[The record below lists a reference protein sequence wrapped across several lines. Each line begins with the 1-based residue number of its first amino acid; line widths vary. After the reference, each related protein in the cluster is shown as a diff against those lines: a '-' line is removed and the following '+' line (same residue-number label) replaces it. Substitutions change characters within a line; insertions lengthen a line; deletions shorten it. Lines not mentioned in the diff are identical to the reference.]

1 MNSSTE
7 AENKQSSN
15 FGELSTKPVGNAKR
29 YKKLLALGPFVAILP
44 AIVLVSV
51 FLAYPIAY
59 GFWLSVQDVT
69 LFDLRG
75 GTFVGLANY
84 AEIMGNP
91 SFQNSMWRTMIFVF
105 GVIALGMVQSLGFGL
120 LLHKIPTSVRF
131 LRALSLIPFFISSI
145 AVAMIFRFFVQ
156 SEGGFT
162 GIVGE
167 ALNLPFVSW
176 LGDPSFALVVV
187 VVASVWTFA
196 PFSVLLI
203 LSGLQT
209 VNEEMYDAAKIDG
222 ANNWQTFFYITLP
235 SIRPQIVTSLI
246 WLTFQAFNSFG
257 LILAL
262 TGGGPGRATELLAVY
277 MYGLGLQSLDIAG
290 SSAVMI
296 IILALNAIFSFIY
309 LKLLPQ
315 EEPAR

>member
-1 MNSSTE
+1 MSSSID
-7 AENKQSSN
+7 AGIKQSPIFEEVS
-15 FGELSTKPVGNAKR
+15 AKSGR
-29 YKKLLALGPFVAILP
+29 NPKIYKRFSAFGPFVAISP
-44 AIVLVSV
+44 AIVLVLA
-51 FLAYPIAY
+51 FLAFPIAY
-59 GFWLSVQDVT
+59 GFWLSVSDVT
-69 LFDLRG
+69 LFDLSG

-84 AEIMGNP
+84 AEILGN
-91 SFQNSMWRTMIFVF
+91 SNFQGALWRTMIFVF

-131 LRALSLIPFFISSI
+131 LRALSLIPFFVSSV

-162 GIVGE
+162 GFVSG
-167 ALNLPFVSW
+167 ALDLPSASW
-176 LGDPSFALVVV
+176 LGDPSLALVVV

-209 VNEEMYDAAKIDG
+209 VNDEMYDAAKIDG
-222 ANNWQTFFYITLP
+222 ANSWQTFLYITLP

-262 TGGGPGRATELLAVY
+262 TGGGPGRSTELLAVY

-296 IILALNAIFSFIY
+296 IILALNAIFSVIY